1 MHDEKWERVSAWGGV
16 AAVICFVV
24 STAISG
30 KTNPGKV
37 AQFNPAEVARAYTK
51 SHNGIRAGAF
61 IFGLGVIFLLWWFAT
76 LWGMMRRAEG
86 GAPRLTVMAGL
97 GLIMAGTLQLLHLTL
112 DSAIAWR
119 TQDLGSSIV
128 TVAAMSTAV
137 SGAST
142 FGLVALLGAVSAV
155 AIRTKFLP
163 AWLAWGGVVIGLVWL
178 VSALSVSTF
187 NGIAGVGAIAYVLW
201 AVWILGISWTIWRAP
216 SQTAGA

>member
-1 MHDEKWERVSAWGGV
+1 MQDSKWERLSAWGGV

-37 AQFNPAEVARAYTK
+37 AQFNPAEVLRAYTK

-61 IFGLGVIFLLWWFAT
+61 VFGLGVILLLWWFAT

-86 GAPRLTVMAGL
+86 GVPRLAVMAGL
-97 GLIMAGTLQLLHLTL
+97 GLIMAGALQLLHLTM

-119 TQDLGSSIV
+119 PQELGSSIV
-128 TVAAMSTAV
+128 TIAALSSAV
-137 SGAST
+137 GSAST
-142 FGLVALLGAVSAV
+142 FGLVALLGAVSAL

-163 AWLAWGGVVIGLVWL
+163 TWLGWGGVVIGVLWL

-187 NGIAGVGAIAYVLW
+187 NGIGGVGAIAYILW

-216 SQTAGA
+216 SKTVSA